1 MANGDENSEI
11 VKTIVTLAINLG
23 MSVVAEG
30 VETVEQNNLL
40 RDLNCEYG
48 QGYFFSRPVD
58 SATASELLLKANGSA
73 SASRPLM
80 IYAGQHPLT
89 TIVGNVPA

>member
-1 MANGDENSEI
+1 

-30 VETVEQNNLL
+30 VETIEQNDLL

-58 SATASELLLKANGSA
+58 AATATELLLKTNAYSSA
-73 SASRPLM
+73 SPPLM
-80 IYAGQHPLT
+80 IYGGEHPLT
-89 TIVGNVPA
+89 TIVETVAA